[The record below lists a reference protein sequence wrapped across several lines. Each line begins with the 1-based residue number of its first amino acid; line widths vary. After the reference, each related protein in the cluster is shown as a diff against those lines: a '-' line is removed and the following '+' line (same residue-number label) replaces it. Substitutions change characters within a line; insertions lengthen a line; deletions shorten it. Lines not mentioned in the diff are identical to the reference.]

1 MAYIIDGHNLIGVLP
16 DISLSQPDDEARLVD
31 RLLSYRAAAGKDILV
46 FFDGSR
52 YGGEPGSHKG
62 APHSGAGIE
71 IRYAAAGQTADDAI
85 VEFLRGCKRPGQFA
99 VVTNDHGLIARVRG
113 LGASVLPANQFSAQ
127 LTRRKPKPRP
137 STVLEQAPAPNP
149 RAPGFADLYDQFLA
163 AEEVAKTK
171 AAEPKADLQVW
182 IERLYTGD
190 PQLQQQAAK
199 VLGQS
204 RNPAAIGP
212 LRDAL
217 TAKDAALRAAAAL
230 ALGALRSER
239 ALNDLIDLLADGNS
253 MVREAAAQAL
263 GAIGHAK
270 AVPALQEI
278 ASKDSKSKVRKA
290 AQAALEAIAARRKQ
304 AGR

>member
-31 RLLSYRAAAGKDILV
+31 RLLSYRAAAGRDIVV

-52 YGGEPGSHKG
+52 YGAAPASHKS
-62 APHSGAGIE
+62 APHSSAGIV

-85 VEFLRGCKRPGQFA
+85 VDFLRGCKQPGQYA
-99 VVTNDHGLIARVRG
+99 VVTNDHGLISRVRA

-127 LTRRKPKPRP
+127 LTRRKQKPRP
-137 STVLEQAPAPNP
+137 ANVLEQAPAPNP

-163 AEEVAKTK
+163 AEDVAKTN
-171 AAEPKADLQVW
+171 ATEPKADLQVW
-182 IERLYTGD
+182 IERLYAGD
-190 PQLQQQAAK
+190 PQLQQRAAK

-204 RNPAAIGP
+204 RNPAAIAP

-217 TAKDAALRAAAAL
+217 TAKDAALQAAAAL
-230 ALGALRSER
+230 ALGSLRSER
-239 ALNDLIDLLADGNS
+239 ALNDLIALLSDGNS

-263 GAIGHAK
+263 GAIGHPK
-270 AVPALQEI
+270 AVPALQDA

-290 AQAALEAIAARRKQ
+290 AQAALNAIAARKRP
-304 AGR
+304 